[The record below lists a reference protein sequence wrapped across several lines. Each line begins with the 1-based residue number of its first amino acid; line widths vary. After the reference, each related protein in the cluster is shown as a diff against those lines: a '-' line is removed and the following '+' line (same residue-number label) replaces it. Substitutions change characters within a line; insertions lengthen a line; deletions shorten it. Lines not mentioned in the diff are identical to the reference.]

1 MLLNCKLL
9 SRKMCRTALL
19 ALMLPFTAAN
29 ADVVIHGTRV
39 IYPSDAREIT
49 VKVTNEGTSPA
60 LVQAWIDEGDAK
72 ITPDQSKSPFVITP
86 PITRVEPGKGQSLR
100 VSALPGVNSLSK
112 TQESLFWL
120 NVLDIPPKPTK
131 KDADSGSDNFLQL
144 AIRSR
149 LKFFYR
155 PAGLKGDSLSAPK
168 QLQWSVQG
176 NTLTIK
182 NPTPYHVTIT
192 SIVQKPVGAA
202 TDKVEVLTDGMMLAP
217 FSEQKINV
225 KNPNLKGMTFTTIND
240 YGGRVQQTVE

>member
-1 MLLNCKLL
+1 MLSNCKLL
-9 SRKMCRTALL
+9 NRRLCRTALL
-19 ALMLPFTAAN
+19 ALILPFTAAN

-39 IYPSDAREIT
+39 VYPSDAREIT
-49 VKVTNEGTSPA
+49 VRVSNEGTSPA
-60 LVQAWIDEGDAK
+60 LVQAWIDEGDARV
-72 ITPDQSKSPFVITP
+72 TPDQSKSPFVITP

-100 VSALPGVNSLSK
+100 VSALPGVNALSK

-120 NVLDIPPKPTK
+120 NVLDVPPKPK
-131 KDADSGSDNFLQL
+131 KGADNDSDNFLQL

-168 QLQWSVQG
+168 QLQWSVQA

-192 SIVQKPVGAA
+192 SIVQKPLGV
-202 TDKVEVLTDGMMLAP
+202 TSDKEEVLTDGMMLIP

-225 KNPNLKGMTFTTIND
+225 KNPNIKGMTFTTIND
-240 YGGRVQQTVE
+240 YGGRVQQVVE

>member
-1 MLLNCKLL
+1 MLSNCKLL
-9 SRKMCRTALL
+9 NRRLCRTALL
-19 ALMLPFTAAN
+19 ALILPFTAAN

-39 IYPSDAREIT
+39 VYPSDAREIT
-49 VKVTNEGTSPA
+49 VRVSNEGTSPA
-60 LVQAWIDEGDAK
+60 LVQAWIDEGDAR

-100 VSALPGVNSLSK
+100 VSALPGVNALSK

-120 NVLDIPPKPTK
+120 NVLDVPPKPK
-131 KDADSGSDNFLQL
+131 KGADNDSDNFLQL

-168 QLQWSVQG
+168 QLQWSVQA

-192 SIVQKPVGAA
+192 SIVQKPLGV
-202 TDKVEVLTDGMMLAP
+202 TSDKEEVLTDGMMLIP

-225 KNPNLKGMTFTTIND
+225 KNPNIKGMTFTTIND
-240 YGGRVQQTVE
+240 YGGRVQQVVE

>member
-1 MLLNCKLL
+1 MLSNFKLSNRRL
-9 SRKMCRTALL
+9 CRSALL

-39 IYPSDAREIT
+39 VYPSDAREIT
-49 VKVTNEGTSPA
+49 VRVSNEGTSPA
-60 LVQAWIDEGDAK
+60 LVQAWIDEGDARV
-72 ITPDQSKSPFVITP
+72 TPDQSKSPFVITP

-100 VSALPGVNSLSK
+100 VSALPGVNALSQ

-120 NVLDIPPKPTK
+120 NVLDVPPKPK
-131 KDADSGSDNFLQL
+131 KGADNESDNFLQL

-168 QLQWSVQG
+168 QLQWSAQG

-192 SIVQKPVGAA
+192 SIVQKPLGAT
-202 TDKVEVLTDGMMLAP
+202 TDKEEVLTDGMMLLP

-225 KNPNLKGMTFTTIND
+225 KNPNIKGMTFTTIND
-240 YGGRVQQTVE
+240 YGGRVQQVVE

>member
-9 SRKMCRTALL
+9 NRKMCRTALL

-60 LVQAWIDEGDAK
+60 LVQAWIDEGDAN

-120 NVLDIPPKPTK
+120 NVLDIPPKPT
-131 KDADSGSDNFLQL
+131 STIFHN
-144 AIRSR
+144 SR
-149 LKFFYR
+149 LR
-155 PAGLKGDSLSAPK
+155 PHRVSLSRLLHGT
-168 QLQWSVQG
+168 Q
-176 NTLTIK
+176 TLF
-182 NPTPYHVTIT
+182 
-192 SIVQKPVGAA
+192 G
-202 TDKVEVLTDGMMLAP
+202 DFL
-217 FSEQKINV
+217 
-225 KNPNLKGMTFTTIND
+225 
-240 YGGRVQQTVE
+240 

>member
-1 MLLNCKLL
+1 MLSNHKLLNRRL
-9 SRKMCRTALL
+9 CRAVLL
-19 ALMLPFTAAN
+19 ALVLPFTAAN
-29 ADVVIHGTRV
+29 ADVVIHGTRIV
-39 IYPSDAREIT
+39 YPSNAREIT

-72 ITPDQSKSPFVITP
+72 ITPDESKSPFVITP
-86 PITRVEPGKGQSLR
+86 PITRIEPGKGQSLR
-100 VSALPGVNSLSK
+100 VSALPGVNALSK

-131 KDADSGSDNFLQL
+131 KDADNGSDNFLQL

-155 PAGLKGDSLSAPK
+155 PAGLKGDSFSAPK
-168 QLQWSVQG
+168 QLQWTAQDS
-176 NTLTIK
+176 TLTIK

-192 SIVQKPVGAA
+192 SIVQKSRGEV
-202 TDKVEVLTDGMMLAP
+202 TDKVEVLTDGMMLIP

-225 KNPNLKGMTFTTIND
+225 KNPNIKGMTFTTIND
-240 YGGRVQQTVE
+240 YGGRVQQVAE